1 MFPIR
6 QTKLWMATLF
16 FGTGVAWAQE
26 LSADDIAPKPLPA
39 PVQPKPRADFQQIIE
54 LQKELSEAMRGG
66 DRQKIQELVTKMREQ
81 MRPVGGIEF
90 PMGAFAFPGGREQPK
105 SDLRVQYEQQLK
117 EFANS
122 IEKLKDDKDGR
133 EGIEKARDEYK
144 KAMEAELKKAD
155 DARPAL
161 PPQRMIPQ
169 FQLQGLE
176 AFPFAGGDLFPMPG
190 FDMGLRNPRLNGV
203 QPRLGV
209 KLEKP
214 STTLVEQLELPANVG
229 IVVLDTMRG
238 MPAEKSGL
246 KPNDILLQWAGK
258 DVQSNVEEFQLMIA
272 TAKGGDKI
280 DAVVLRKGKK
290 VTVNGIELP
299 EVKKLSPAVG
309 VNQISIQINNSKAE
323 IRATTD
329 GIRYEITG
337 EAEGQMITPSK
348 IMIVDGAETLTFDA
362 IAKVPDKYKTTV
374 EKLVKLRGNE

>member
-16 FGTGVAWAQE
+16 LGAGVASAQP
-26 LSADDIAPKPLPA
+26 LPADDAVPKPLPA
-39 PVQPKPRADFQQIIE
+39 PVPPKPRVQFEQIIE

-66 DRQKIQELVTKMREQ
+66 DQQKIKELVTKMREL
-81 MRPVGGIEF
+81 MRPAGGGDF

-105 SDLRVQYEQQLK
+105 SDLRIQYEQQLK

-122 IEKLKDDKDGR
+122 IEKLRDDKDGR

-144 KAMEAELKKAD
+144 KAMEPELKKAD

-161 PPQRMIPQ
+161 PPQRMVPQ

-176 AFPFAGGDLFPMPG
+176 AFPFAGGDLFMPG
-190 FDMGLRNPRLNGV
+190 LDMGFRNPRLNSV
-203 QPRLGV
+203 QLRLGV

-214 STTLVEQLELPANVG
+214 STTLVDQLELPANVG
-229 IVVLDTMRG
+229 IVVLDVMRG

-258 DVQSNVEEFQLMIA
+258 DVQSNVEEFQQMIA
-272 TAKGGDKI
+272 TAKGGEKI

-299 EVKKLSPAVG
+299 EVKKIVPPAPAL
-309 VNQISIQINNSKAE
+309 NQVSIQIDNTSAE

-329 GIRYEITG
+329 GVRYEITG
-337 EAEGQMITPSK
+337 VTEGETVTPSK
-348 IMIVDGAETLTFDA
+348 IVIVDGDETLKFET
-362 IAKVPDKYKTTV
+362 IAKVPEKYKATV
-374 EKLVKLRGNE
+374 EGLVKLRGNE